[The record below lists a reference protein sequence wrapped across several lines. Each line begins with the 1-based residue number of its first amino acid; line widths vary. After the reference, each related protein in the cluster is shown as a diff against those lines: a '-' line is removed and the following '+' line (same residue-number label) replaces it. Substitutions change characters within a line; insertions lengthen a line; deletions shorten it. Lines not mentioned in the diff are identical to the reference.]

1 MTTTHLAPSTAN
13 VFAQADPAS
22 YTALLA
28 LVRQLSLKYGH
39 FVLASGQTST
49 VYLDMRLT
57 LMHPEGA
64 RLAGRVI
71 AQALHQLSPNPNAV
85 GGMAVGAV
93 PLVSSTLCAWANQGH
108 SQPLAGFFVRKQAKA
123 HGRQQAIEGNLQPYH
138 TVALLEDV
146 ATTGGS
152 TLQALATLRQA
163 HPALKVPY
171 VITLVD
177 RQAGATEAFA
187 AEGVAMLSLFTMAQL
202 LEA

>member
-1 MTTTHLAPSTAN
+1 
-13 VFAQADPAS
+13 
-22 YTALLA
+22 
-28 LVRQLSLKYGH
+28 
-39 FVLASGQTST
+39 
-49 VYLDMRLT
+49 
-57 LMHPEGA
+57 
-64 RLAGRVI
+64 
-71 AQALHQLSPNPNAV
+71 
-85 GGMAVGAV
+85 
-93 PLVSSTLCAWANQGH
+93 
-108 SQPLAGFFVRKQAKA
+108 
-123 HGRQQAIEGNLQPYH
+123 
-138 TVALLEDV
+138 V